1 MSARILVTRP
11 AEGSAALGDLLQRR
25 GFRTVAVPTIAID
38 AASTARELDSMLAT
52 LEGADW
58 LVVTSANGATAI
70 ADRLAA
76 RGRRLPAATQVAAV
90 GPGTAAA
97 LEEAGITVAH
107 VPDRYLG
114 VAVAEGLGEV
124 RGLRIAL
131 ARADIAGRELPD
143 LLRARGAV
151 VEETVAYRVLEGPP
165 ASRDALR
172 VSLQPGLDGIAFTSA
187 STVRGLLRIA
197 SPLDRDRLSA
207 VRSFCIGPPTAET
220 ARASGF
226 DVAAVAE
233 PHTARGLADAI
244 STYFARETS

>member
-11 AEGSAALGDLLQRR
+11 AEQSAALGDLLQRR

-38 AASTARELDSMLAT
+38 AASTGRELDGMLAT
-52 LEGADW
+52 LTGADW
-58 LVVTSANGATAI
+58 LVVTSANGAMAI

-76 RGRRLPAATQVAAV
+76 RDGRLPAATRVAAI

-97 LEEAGITVAH
+97 LEGAGIAVAH
-107 VPDRYLG
+107 VPDRYLSA
-114 VAVAEGLGEV
+114 AVADGLGEV
-124 RGLRIAL
+124 RGRRIVL

-151 VEETVAYRVLEGPP
+151 VEETVAYRVIEGPP
-165 ASRDALR
+165 ASGDALR
-172 VSLQPGLDGIAFTSA
+172 VALQPGLDGIAFTSA

-197 SPLDRDRLSA
+197 SALDRERVRA
-207 VRSFCIGPPTAET
+207 VRAFCIGPPTAEA

-226 DVAAVAE
+226 DVAAVAQ

-244 STYFARETS
+244 STYFAREIS